1 MHELPPDASFRIK
14 RARPLHALDVES
26 LSLLYLPILG
36 YRGLGLYLSLNGLSS
51 LEEEMPLSSLL
62 KELGASRGE
71 FLSLLSPLEGLSLV
85 RTYQKGSLFEIRLFP
100 PSSPRDFLKNPIL
113 GGNLVLSGG
122 KERARKARDHFL
134 PPSLEEGMREISED
148 YRAAFL
154 KDAPLSYDPSLGDIP
169 SDRPHVRAPFDEPR
183 FFSALKE
190 SLPESD
196 PSLFSEEER
205 KNLGR
210 TMALYALDEETLA
223 RLLPSATI
231 FRNPKGRKID
241 FKRLGDLALEERSF
255 LAEGRRRRERRAIPG
270 KGDVAE
276 ELRAME
282 SLSPVD
288 YLSRLQGGTRPASA
302 DVRLVDRI
310 SREMGLPFP
319 VINALVNYLVL
330 HYEGKISAPLAEKIA
345 GTLLRNHI
353 ETAMDA
359 IDFLN
364 ASKGSGRKARPA
376 RGQEES
382 KEEAPSREE
391 APREEEAEMSDEEL
405 MHLLGMKE

>member
-1 MHELPPDASFRIK
+1 MHELPPDASFLIN
-14 RARPLHALDVES
+14 RARPLHSMDVES
-26 LSLLYLPILG
+26 LSFLYLPILG
-36 YRGLGLYLSLNGLSS
+36 YKGLGLYLSLNGLSS
-51 LEEEMPLSSLL
+51 LGEEMPLARLL
-62 KELGASRGE
+62 SELGASKGE
-71 FLSLLSPLEGLSLV
+71 FLSLLSPLEGLSLA
-85 RTYQKGSLFEIRLFP
+85 RTYRKGSLHEIRLLP
-100 PSSPRDFLKNPIL
+100 PASPRDFLRNPVL
-113 GGNLVLSGG
+113 GGNLVLSRG

-134 PPSLEEGMREISED
+134 PPPVHEGMEEISED
-148 YRAAFL
+148 YGSAFL
-154 KDAPLSYDPSLGDIP
+154 KDAPLSYDPSLGHIP

-183 FFSALKE
+183 FFKALKE

-210 TMALYALDEETLA
+210 LMALYSLDEETLA

-231 FRNPKGRKID
+231 LRNPKGKKVDFRK
-241 FKRLGDLALEERSF
+241 LGDLALEERSF
-255 LAEGRRRRERRAIPG
+255 LMEGRRRKERRAIPG

-302 DVRLVDRI
+302 DARLVDRI

-319 VINALVNYLVL
+319 VINALMNYLVL

-345 GTLLRNHI
+345 GTLLRNNI

-359 IDFLN
+359 VDFLN
-364 ASKGSGRKARPA
+364 ASKGRGKKERAAR
-376 RGQEES
+376 EES
-382 KEEAPSREE
+382 APVKP
-391 APREEEAEMSDEEL
+391 APEEEAAHEEEGEMSDEEL
-405 MHLLGMKE
+405 MRLLGMKE